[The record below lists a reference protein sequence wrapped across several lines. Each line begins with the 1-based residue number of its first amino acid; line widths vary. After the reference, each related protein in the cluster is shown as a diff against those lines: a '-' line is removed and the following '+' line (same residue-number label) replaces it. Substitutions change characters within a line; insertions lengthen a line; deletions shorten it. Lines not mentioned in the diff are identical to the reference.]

1 MASILPGLI
10 GGSVIIETIFSI
22 PGLGQLGFESVL
34 ARDYPTVLA
43 LFTASA
49 VLTLIGIL
57 ISDLASCRGGSAH
70 RLWPTA
76 TMSALQLSPAAVE
89 EVALAGPS
97 ASEGLWDDVWKRFKR
112 NPIAL
117 MGFYAVCFLAFMA
130 LFADF
135 LANDKPYYLQ
145 YGGKTYFPIFRSYLV
160 GAKLG
165 QWPAELL
172 NVDYKKLEG
181 AKAIFPPIPYRP
193 SNINLLEPL
202 EPPSAKHWFGTDKLG
217 RDVMAGMIHGSRIS
231 LSIGFV
237 AVGIA
242 VAIGVVLG
250 AIAGY
255 FGSWVDLVISRLF
268 EVMLSIPTFFLL
280 ITVAA
285 LLPPSIFLTM
295 AIIGMTGWVGIA
307 RFTRNEFLRIRN
319 QDYVTAAIA
328 LGVTDRK
335 VMFKH
340 ILPNALAPVIVSVV
354 LGIAGAILVE
364 SSLSFL
370 GIGVPAELV
379 TWGSI
384 LQEASTTT
392 FAWWLAVFPGFAIF
406 ITVLAYYLVGEGLR
420 EVLDPRLRGLR

>member
-1 MASILPGLI
+1 MTPVS
-10 GGSVIIETIFSI
+10 T
-22 PGLGQLGFESVL
+22 
-34 ARDYPTVLA
+34 T
-43 LFTASA
+43 
-49 VLTLIGIL
+49 
-57 ISDLASCRGGSAH
+57 
-70 RLWPTA
+70 
-76 TMSALQLSPAAVE
+76 SPASSPERADTLPVGAP
-89 EVALAGPS
+89 VSGQ
-97 ASEGLWDDVWKRFKR
+97 GLWAGVWRQFKR
-112 NPIAL
+112 NPIARIS
-117 MGFYAVCFLAFMA
+117 FYVVCFLFLIA

-135 LANDKPYYLQ
+135 LANNKPYYLSYREQ
-145 YGGKTYFPIFRSYLV
+145 TYFPIFRSYLV
-160 GAKLG
+160 RAGLA
-165 QWPAELL
+165 QWPADLL
-172 NVDYKKLEG
+172 NVDFKKLEG
-181 AKAIFPPIPYRP
+181 ATAVFPPVPYLSTDIDLTAPYETP
-193 SNINLLEPL
+193 SPKHPL
-202 EPPSAKHWFGTDKLG
+202 GTDKLG
-217 RDVMAGMIHGSRIS
+217 RDVLAGMIHGSRVS

-242 VAIGVVLG
+242 VMIGITMG

-255 FGSWVDLVISRLF
+255 FGSWVDLVVSRIF
-268 EVMLSIPTFFLL
+268 EIMLAIPTFFLL

-285 LLPPSIFLTM
+285 LLPPSIYLTM
-295 AIIGMTGWVGIA
+295 LIIGATSWVGIA
-307 RFTRNEFLRIRN
+307 RFTRNEFLKIRN
-319 QDYVTAAIA
+319 LDYVTSAIA
-328 LGVTDRK
+328 LGVSDRT

-384 LQEASTTT
+384 LHEASSAT

>member
-1 MASILPGLI
+1 MDSN
-10 GGSVIIETIFSI
+10 
-22 PGLGQLGFESVL
+22 
-34 ARDYPTVLA
+34 
-43 LFTASA
+43 TASVKSIDRA
-49 VLTLIGIL
+49 M
-57 ISDLASCRGGSAH
+57 ISKNAISTD
-70 RLWPTA
+70 
-76 TMSALQLSPAAVE
+76 
-89 EVALAGPS
+89 
-97 ASEGLWDDVWKRFKR
+97 GLWSDVWKRFKR
-112 NPIAL
+112 NVIAL
-117 MGFYAVCFLAFMA
+117 VGFCVVCLLAFMA

-135 LANDKPYYLQ
+135 LANDKPYYLE
-145 YGGKTYFPIFRSYLV
+145 YRGKTYFPIFRSYLV
-160 GAKLG
+160 SARLG
-165 QWPAELL
+165 QWQPELL
-172 NVDYKKLEG
+172 NVDFRKLESEN
-181 AKAIFPPIPYRP
+181 AIYPPIPYRP
-193 SNINLLEPL
+193 SSINLLEPL
-202 EPPSAKHWFGTDKLG
+202 EPPSSKHWFGTDKLG

-237 AVGIA
+237 AVGIS

-250 AIAGY
+250 AVAGY
-255 FGSWVDLVISRLF
+255 FGAWVDLIVSRVF

-280 ITVAA
+280 ITIAA
-285 LLPPSIFLTM
+285 LLPPSIYLTM
-295 AIIGMTGWVGIA
+295 LIIGATSWVGIG
-307 RFTRNEFLRIRN
+307 RFTRNEFLKIRSL
-319 QDYVTAAIA
+319 DYVTSAIA
-328 LGVTDRK
+328 LGVSNRK

-384 LQEASTTT
+384 LHEASSTT

>member
-1 MASILPGLI
+1 MSSGNPA
-10 GGSVIIETIFSI
+10 
-22 PGLGQLGFESVL
+22 
-34 ARDYPTVLA
+34 
-43 LFTASA
+43 TAQSA
-49 VLTLIGIL
+49 V
-57 ISDLASCRGGSAH
+57 
-70 RLWPTA
+70 
-76 TMSALQLSPAAVE
+76 E
-89 EVALAGPS
+89 F
-97 ASEGLWDDVWKRFKR
+97 SEPGGLWSDVWRRFKH

-117 MGFYAVCFLAFMA
+117 TGFYVVCVLAFIA

-135 LANDKPYYLQ
+135 IANDKPYYSA
-145 YGGKTYFPIFRSYLV
+145 YKGKSYFPIFRSYLV
-160 GAKLG
+160 GLKLG
-165 QWPAELL
+165 QWPVELL
-172 NVDYKKLEG
+172 NVDFKKLAG
-181 AKAIFPPIPYRP
+181 ARSVFPPVPYRP
-193 SNINLLEPL
+193 TNINLLEPL
-202 EPPSAKHWFGTDKLG
+202 EPPSPRHWFGTDKLG
-217 RDVMAGMIHGSRIS
+217 RDVMAGMIHGSRVS

-242 VAIGVVLG
+242 VVIGVALG

-255 FGSWVDLVISRLF
+255 FGSWADLAISRLF

-280 ITVAA
+280 ITIAA

-295 AIIGMTGWVGIA
+295 LIIGATSWVGMA
-307 RFTRNEFLRIRN
+307 RFTRNEFLKIRN
-319 QDYVTAAIA
+319 LDYVTAAIA
-328 LGVTDRK
+328 LGVSDRK

-364 SSLSFL
+364 SALSFL

-384 LQEASTTT
+384 LHEASTTT

>member
-1 MASILPGLI
+1 MTRSELN
-10 GGSVIIETIFSI
+10 
-22 PGLGQLGFESVL
+22 
-34 ARDYPTVLA
+34 
-43 LFTASA
+43 
-49 VLTLIGIL
+49 
-57 ISDLASCRGGSAH
+57 
-70 RLWPTA
+70 TA
-76 TMSALQLSPAAVE
+76 TVDSPRLAVSTDT
-89 EVALAGPS
+89 VQMAG
-97 ASEGLWDDVWKRFKR
+97 GLWSDVWKRFKH

-117 MGFYAVCFLAFMA
+117 TGFYVVCFLALMA

-135 LANDKPYYLQ
+135 LANEKPYFSY
-145 YGGKTYFPIFRSYLV
+145 YKGKIYFPIFRSYLV
-160 GAKLG
+160 DARLG
-165 QWPAELL
+165 HWPAELL
-172 NVDYKKLEG
+172 NVDFKKLEG
-181 AKAIFPPIPYRP
+181 ATQIFPPIPYRQT
-193 SNINLLEPL
+193 SINLFEPL

-217 RDVMAGMIHGSRIS
+217 RDVTAGMIHGSRIS

-242 VAIGVVLG
+242 VIVGVILG

-268 EVMLSIPTFFLL
+268 EIMLSIPTFFLL
-280 ITVAA
+280 ITIAA

-295 AIIGMTGWVGIA
+295 LIIGATSWVGIA

-319 QDYVTAAIA
+319 QDYVTSAIA
-328 LGVTDRK
+328 LGVSDRK

-340 ILPNALAPVIVSVV
+340 IFPNALAPVIVSVV

-364 SSLSFL
+364 SALSFL

-384 LQEASTTT
+384 LHEASTTT

>member
-1 MASILPGLI
+1 
-10 GGSVIIETIFSI
+10 
-22 PGLGQLGFESVL
+22 
-34 ARDYPTVLA
+34 
-43 LFTASA
+43 
-49 VLTLIGIL
+49 
-57 ISDLASCRGGSAH
+57 
-70 RLWPTA
+70 
-76 TMSALQLSPAAVE
+76 MSALQLNADAS
-89 EVALAGPS
+89 EVASLAERR
-97 ASEGLWDDVWKRFKR
+97 ASEGLWADVWTRFKR

-117 MGFYAVCFLAFMA
+117 AGFYAVCVLAFTA

-135 LANDKPYYLQ
+135 IANDKPYYLQ
-145 YGGKTYFPIFRSYLV
+145 YGGKTYFPIFRSYIV
-160 GAKLG
+160 GAKIG
-165 QWPAELL
+165 QWPPELL
-172 NVDYKKLEG
+172 NVDFKKLEG

-193 SNINLLEPL
+193 SNINLLEPV
-202 EPPSAKHWFGTDKLG
+202 EPPSGKHWFGTDKLG

-242 VAIGVVLG
+242 VVIGVVLG

-255 FGSWVDLVISRLF
+255 FGSWIDLVISRFF

-319 QDYVTAAIA
+319 QDYVTSAIA

>member
-1 MASILPGLI
+1 MSTNPSSAASFNAAAL
-10 GGSVIIETIFSI
+10 
-22 PGLGQLGFESVL
+22 ES
-34 ARDYPTVLA
+34 
-43 LFTASA
+43 S
-49 VLTLIGIL
+49 
-57 ISDLASCRGGSAH
+57 SDAA
-70 RLWPTA
+70 A
-76 TMSALQLSPAAVE
+76 TT
-89 EVALAGPS
+89 G
-97 ASEGLWDDVWKRFKR
+97 GLWSDVWRRFRR

-117 MGFYAVCFLAFMA
+117 AGFCVVFFLALMA

-135 LANDKPYYLQ
+135 IANDKPYYLE
-145 YGGKTYFPIFRSYLV
+145 YRNKTYFPIFRSYIV

-165 QWPAELL
+165 HWPAELL
-172 NVDYKKLEG
+172 NVDFKKLEG

-193 SNINLLEPL
+193 TNINLLEPL

-217 RDVMAGMIHGSRIS
+217 RDIMAGMIHGSRIS
-231 LSIGFV
+231 LSIGFI

-242 VAIGVVLG
+242 VMIGIILG

-280 ITVAA
+280 ITIAA
-285 LLPPSIFLTM
+285 LLPPSIYLTM
-295 AIIGMTGWVGIA
+295 LIIGMTSWVGIA

-319 QDYVTAAIA
+319 LDYVTSAIA

-364 SSLSFL
+364 SALSFL

-384 LQEASTTT
+384 LHEASTTT

>member
-1 MASILPGLI
+1 
-10 GGSVIIETIFSI
+10 
-22 PGLGQLGFESVL
+22 
-34 ARDYPTVLA
+34 
-43 LFTASA
+43 
-49 VLTLIGIL
+49 
-57 ISDLASCRGGSAH
+57 
-70 RLWPTA
+70 
-76 TMSALQLSPAAVE
+76 MSALPSDRASAAALSENV
-89 EVALAGPS
+89 S
-97 ASEGLWDDVWKRFKR
+97 ADVVVRGGLWSDVWKRFKR

-117 MGFYAVCFLAFMA
+117 TGFYVVCLLVFVA
-130 LFADF
+130 LSADF

-145 YGGKTYFPIFRSYLV
+145 YHGKVYFPIVRSYMVAARLER
-160 GAKLG
+160 
-165 QWPAELL
+165 WPAELL
-172 NVDYKKLEG
+172 NVDFKKLEG
-181 AKAIFPPIPYRP
+181 AKALFPPVPYRP

-202 EPPSAKHWFGTDKLG
+202 EPPSAEHWFGTDKLG

-242 VAIGVVLG
+242 VLIGILLG

-255 FGSWVDLVISRLF
+255 FGSWPDLVISRLF

-280 ITVAA
+280 ITIAA
-285 LLPPSIFLTM
+285 LLPPSIYLTM
-295 AIIGMTGWVGIA
+295 LIIGATSWVGIA
-307 RFTRNEFLRIRN
+307 RFTRNEFLKIRN
-319 QDYVTAAIA
+319 LDYVTSAIA
-328 LGVTDRK
+328 LGVSDRK
-335 VMFKH
+335 VMFRH

-354 LGIAGAILVE
+354 LGVAGAILVE

-384 LQEASTTT
+384 LQEASNTT
-392 FAWWLAVFPGFAIF
+392 FAWWLAVFPGAAIF

>member
-1 MASILPGLI
+1 MSRNQATTAALR
-10 GGSVIIETIFSI
+10 SVDADVSLDAAETS
-22 PGLGQLGFESVL
+22 G
-34 ARDYPTVLA
+34 
-43 LFTASA
+43 
-49 VLTLIGIL
+49 
-57 ISDLASCRGGSAH
+57 
-70 RLWPTA
+70 
-76 TMSALQLSPAAVE
+76 
-89 EVALAGPS
+89 
-97 ASEGLWDDVWKRFKR
+97 GLWSDVWRRFKR

-117 MGFYAVCFLAFMA
+117 AGLYVVGFLALMA

-135 LANDKPYYLQ
+135 IANDKPYYLE
-145 YGGKTYFPIFRSYLV
+145 YRGKTYFPIFRSYIV

-172 NVDYKKLEG
+172 NVDFKKLDG
-181 AKAIFPPIPYRP
+181 AKTVFPPIPYRQT
-193 SNINLLEPL
+193 NINLLEPV
-202 EPPSAKHWFGTDKLG
+202 EPPSMKHWFGTDKLG
-217 RDVMAGMIHGSRIS
+217 RDVLAGIIHGSRIS

-242 VAIGVVLG
+242 VVIGVILG
-250 AIAGY
+250 AVAGY
-255 FGSWVDLVISRLF
+255 FASWEDLVISRLF

-280 ITVAA
+280 ITIAA

-295 AIIGMTGWVGIA
+295 AIIGLTGWVGIA
-307 RFTRNEFLRIRN
+307 RFTRNEFLQIRN
-319 QDYVTAAIA
+319 LDYVTAAIA
-328 LGVTDRK
+328 LGVSNRK

-364 SSLSFL
+364 SALSFL

-384 LQEASTTT
+384 LHEASTTT

>member
-1 MASILPGLI
+1 
-10 GGSVIIETIFSI
+10 
-22 PGLGQLGFESVL
+22 
-34 ARDYPTVLA
+34 
-43 LFTASA
+43 
-49 VLTLIGIL
+49 
-57 ISDLASCRGGSAH
+57 
-70 RLWPTA
+70 
-76 TMSALQLSPAAVE
+76 MSAIQLSPAALEDAV
-89 EVALAGPS
+89 VADAG
-97 ASEGLWDDVWKRFKR
+97 ASGGLWADVWKRFQR

-117 MGFYAVCFLAFMA
+117 AGFYVVCLLVFIA

-135 LANDKPYYLQ
+135 LANDKPYYS
-145 YGGKTYFPIFRSYLV
+145 YYKGKVYFPIFRSYLV

-165 QWPAELL
+165 QWPPELL
-172 NVDYKKLEG
+172 NVDYKKLED
-181 AKAIFPPIPYRP
+181 AKQIFPPIPYRP

-242 VAIGVVLG
+242 VMIGIILG

-255 FGSWVDLVISRLF
+255 FGSWVDLVISRVF
-268 EVMLSIPTFFLL
+268 EIMLSIPTFFLL

-295 AIIGMTGWVGIA
+295 AIIGATSWVGIA
-307 RFTRNEFLRIRN
+307 RFTRNEFLRIRT
-319 QDYVTAAIA
+319 QDYVTSAIA

>member
-1 MASILPGLI
+1 MTPSTSTMAAGATPDENSL
-10 GGSVIIETIFSI
+10 
-22 PGLGQLGFESVL
+22 
-34 ARDYPTVLA
+34 
-43 LFTASA
+43 
-49 VLTLIGIL
+49 
-57 ISDLASCRGGSAH
+57 
-70 RLWPTA
+70 TA
-76 TMSALQLSPAAVE
+76 TEAA
-89 EVALAGPS
+89 G
-97 ASEGLWDDVWKRFKR
+97 GLWSDVWRRFRR

-117 MGFYAVCFLAFMA
+117 GGFCVVCFLFFIA

-135 LANDKPYYLQ
+135 LANDKPYYLE
-145 YGGKTYFPIFRSYLV
+145 YRGKVYFPIFRSYLV
-160 GAKLG
+160 GMRLG
-165 QWPAELL
+165 QWPTELV
-172 NVDYKKLEG
+172 NVNFKKLDG
-181 AKAIFPPIPYRP
+181 AKAMFPPNPYRP

-202 EPPSAKHWFGTDKLG
+202 ESPSSRHWFGTDKLG
-217 RDVMAGMIHGSRIS
+217 RDVASGMIHGSRIS

-242 VAIGVVLG
+242 VVIGVLLG

-255 FGSWVDLVISRLF
+255 FGSWVDLVVSRLF
-268 EVMLSIPTFFLL
+268 EIMLSIPTFFLL

-295 AIIGMTGWVGIA
+295 AIIGMTSWVGMA

-319 QDYVTAAIA
+319 LDYVTAAVA
-328 LGVTDRK
+328 LGVSDRK

-354 LGIAGAILVE
+354 LGVAGAILVE

-384 LQEASTTT
+384 LHEASTTT

>member
-1 MASILPGLI
+1 
-10 GGSVIIETIFSI
+10 
-22 PGLGQLGFESVL
+22 
-34 ARDYPTVLA
+34 
-43 LFTASA
+43 
-49 VLTLIGIL
+49 
-57 ISDLASCRGGSAH
+57 
-70 RLWPTA
+70 
-76 TMSALQLSPAAVE
+76 MSAMPSNSVAAE
-89 EVALAGPS
+89 AATAADASG
-97 ASEGLWDDVWKRFKR
+97 SEGLWRDVWKRFKR

-117 MGFYAVCFLAFMA
+117 AGFYVVCLLAFIA

-145 YGGKTYFPIFRSYLV
+145 YGGKSYFPIFRSYIV

-172 NVDYKKLEG
+172 NVEFKKLEG
-181 AKAIFPPIPYRP
+181 AKAVYPPIPYRP
-193 SNINLLEPL
+193 GNINLLEPL
-202 EPPSAKHWFGTDKLG
+202 EPPSTKHWFGTDKLG
-217 RDVMAGMIHGSRIS
+217 RDVTAGMIHGSRVS

-242 VAIGVVLG
+242 VVIGVVLG

-255 FGSWVDLVISRLF
+255 FGSWVDLMISRLF

-307 RFTRNEFLRIRN
+307 RFTRNEFLRIRS
-319 QDYVTAAIA
+319 QDYVVSAIA

-335 VMFKH
+335 VMFRH

>member
-1 MASILPGLI
+1 MSPLQADRASDQPIQSEIVP
-10 GGSVIIETIFSI
+10 
-22 PGLGQLGFESVL
+22 
-34 ARDYPTVLA
+34 
-43 LFTASA
+43 ASP
-49 VLTLIGIL
+49 I
-57 ISDLASCRGGSAH
+57 
-70 RLWPTA
+70 
-76 TMSALQLSPAAVE
+76 AA
-89 EVALAGPS
+89 
-97 ASEGLWDDVWKRFKR
+97 GLWSGVWQQFRR

-117 MGFYAVCFLAFMA
+117 AAFYVVCLLVFLA
-130 LFADF
+130 LFADL
-135 LANDKPYYLQ
+135 LANDKPYYLL
-145 YGGKTYFPIFRSYLV
+145 YRGKTYFPIFRSFLV
-160 GAKLG
+160 ATRLG
-165 QWPAELL
+165 RWPEELL
-172 NVDYKKLEG
+172 NVNFKKLEG
-181 AKAIFPPIPYRP
+181 AATVFPPIPYR
-193 SNINLLEPL
+193 STNIDLLAPL
-202 EPPSAKHWFGTDKLG
+202 EPPSAAHWLGTDKLG
-217 RDVMAGMIHGSRIS
+217 RDVLAGMIHGSRIS

-242 VAIGVVLG
+242 VIIGVMLG

-268 EVMLSIPTFFLL
+268 EIMLSIPTFFLL

-295 AIIGMTGWVGIA
+295 AIIGMTSWVGIA
-307 RFTRNEFLRIRN
+307 RFTRNEFLKIRN
-319 QDYVTAAIA
+319 LDYIMAAIA
-328 LGVTDRK
+328 LGVSDRK
-335 VMFKH
+335 IMFKH

-354 LGIAGAILVE
+354 LGIAGAILIE

-384 LQEASTTT
+384 LQEASSAT

>member
-1 MASILPGLI
+1 MS
-10 GGSVIIETIFSI
+10 SM
-22 PGLGQLGFESVL
+22 QL
-34 ARDYPTVLA
+34 R
-43 LFTASA
+43 
-49 VLTLIGIL
+49 
-57 ISDLASCRGGSAH
+57 
-70 RLWPTA
+70 
-76 TMSALQLSPAAVE
+76 PAAAE
-89 EVALAGPS
+89 DTSMTEDESSG
-97 ASEGLWDDVWKRFKR
+97 GLWADVWRRFKR

-117 MGFYAVCFLAFMA
+117 AGFYVVCVLVFMA

-135 LANDKPYYLQ
+135 IANDKPYYLE
-145 YGGKTYFPIFRSYLV
+145 YRGKTYFPIFRSYLV
-160 GAKLG
+160 GAGVG
-165 QWPAELL
+165 QWPVDLL
-172 NVDYKKLEG
+172 NVEFKKLEN
-181 AKAIFPPIPYRP
+181 ARAVYPPIPYRP

-202 EPPSAKHWFGTDKLG
+202 EPPSEKHWLGTDKLG
-217 RDVMAGMIHGSRIS
+217 RDVMAGMVHGSRIS

-242 VAIGVVLG
+242 VIVGVMLG
-250 AIAGY
+250 AVAGY
-255 FGSWVDLVISRLF
+255 FGSWADLLISRLF
-268 EVMLSIPTFFLL
+268 EIMLSIPTFFLL

-285 LLPPSIFLTM
+285 VLPPSIFLTM
-295 AIIGMTGWVGIA
+295 AIIGMTSWVGIA

-328 LGVTDRK
+328 LGVADRK

-370 GIGVPAELV
+370 GIGVPAQLV

-384 LQEASTTT
+384 LREASSTT

>member
-1 MASILPGLI
+1 
-10 GGSVIIETIFSI
+10 
-22 PGLGQLGFESVL
+22 
-34 ARDYPTVLA
+34 
-43 LFTASA
+43 
-49 VLTLIGIL
+49 
-57 ISDLASCRGGSAH
+57 
-70 RLWPTA
+70 
-76 TMSALQLSPAAVE
+76 
-89 EVALAGPS
+89 
-97 ASEGLWDDVWKRFKR
+97 
-112 NPIAL
+112 
-117 MGFYAVCFLAFMA
+117 MA

-135 LANDKPYYLQ
+135 IANDKPYYLE
-145 YGGKTYFPIFRSYLV
+145 YRGKTYFPIFRNYLV
-160 GAKLG
+160 GARIV

-172 NVDYKKLEG
+172 NVEFKKLEN
-181 AKAIFPPIPYRP
+181 ARAVYPPIAYRP

-217 RDVMAGMIHGSRIS
+217 RDVMAGIIHGSRIS

-242 VAIGVVLG
+242 VVIGVMLG

-255 FGSWVDLVISRLF
+255 FGSWVDLVISRVF
-268 EVMLSIPTFFLL
+268 EIMLSIPTFFLL

-295 AIIGMTGWVGIA
+295 AIIGATSWVGIA
-307 RFTRNEFLRIRN
+307 RFTRNEFLRIRT
-319 QDYVTAAIA
+319 QDYVTSAIA

-406 ITVLAYYLVGEGLR
+406 MTVLAYYLVGEGLR

>member
-1 MASILPGLI
+1 
-10 GGSVIIETIFSI
+10 
-22 PGLGQLGFESVL
+22 
-34 ARDYPTVLA
+34 
-43 LFTASA
+43 
-49 VLTLIGIL
+49 
-57 ISDLASCRGGSAH
+57 
-70 RLWPTA
+70 
-76 TMSALQLSPAAVE
+76 
-89 EVALAGPS
+89 
-97 ASEGLWDDVWKRFKR
+97 
-112 NPIAL
+112 
-117 MGFYAVCFLAFMA
+117 
-130 LFADF
+130 
-135 LANDKPYYLQ
+135 LANDKPYYLE
-145 YGGKTYFPIFRSYLV
+145 YRGKTYFPIFRGYLV
-160 GAKLG
+160 GIGAS

-172 NVDYKKLEG
+172 NVDFKKLEG
-181 AKAIFPPIPYRP
+181 AKALYPPIPFRP

-202 EPPSAKHWFGTDKLG
+202 ESPSSKHWFGTDKLG
-217 RDVMAGMIHGSRIS
+217 RDIASGMIHGSRIS

-242 VAIGVVLG
+242 VMIGVILG

-255 FGSWVDLVISRLF
+255 FGSWVDLVVSRLF
-268 EVMLSIPTFFLL
+268 EIMLSIPTFFLL

-295 AIIGMTGWVGIA
+295 AIIGMTSWVGMA

-319 QDYVTAAIA
+319 LDYVTSAIA

-384 LQEASTTT
+384 LHEASTTT

>member
-1 MASILPGLI
+1 MSPRLD
-10 GGSVIIETIFSI
+10 SRVSEETST
-22 PGLGQLGFESVL
+22 S
-34 ARDYPTVLA
+34 
-43 LFTASA
+43 
-49 VLTLIGIL
+49 
-57 ISDLASCRGGSAH
+57 
-70 RLWPTA
+70 
-76 TMSALQLSPAAVE
+76 
-89 EVALAGPS
+89 EVTG
-97 ASEGLWDDVWKRFKR
+97 GLWSDVWKRFKR

-117 MGFYAVCFLAFMA
+117 AGFYVVCFLALIA

-135 LANDKPYYLQ
+135 LANDKPYYLD
-145 YGGKTYFPIFRSYLV
+145 YRGKTYFPIFRGYLV
-160 GAKLG
+160 GVGIAH
-165 QWPAELL
+165 WPPELV
-172 NVDYKKLEG
+172 NVDFKKLSG
-181 AKAIFPPIPYRP
+181 ASAIFPPNPYRP

-202 EPPSAKHWFGTDKLG
+202 EPPSSKHWFGTDKLG
-217 RDVMAGMIHGSRIS
+217 RDVASGMIHGSRIS

-242 VAIGVVLG
+242 VIIGVILG
-250 AIAGY
+250 AVAGY
-255 FGSWVDLVISRLF
+255 FGSWVDLAVSRVF
-268 EVMLSIPTFFLL
+268 EIMLSIPTFFLL

-295 AIIGMTGWVGIA
+295 AIIGMTSWVGIA

-319 QDYVTAAIA
+319 LDYVTSAVA

-384 LQEASTTT
+384 LHEASTTT

>member
-1 MASILPGLI
+1 MSTNPSSAASFNSAAL
-10 GGSVIIETIFSI
+10 
-22 PGLGQLGFESVL
+22 ESSS
-34 ARDYPTVLA
+34 D
-43 LFTASA
+43 TA
-49 VLTLIGIL
+49 
-57 ISDLASCRGGSAH
+57 
-70 RLWPTA
+70 A
-76 TMSALQLSPAAVE
+76 TT
-89 EVALAGPS
+89 G
-97 ASEGLWDDVWKRFKR
+97 GLWSDVWRRFKR

-117 MGFYAVCFLAFMA
+117 AGFCVVFFLALMA

-135 LANDKPYYLQ
+135 IANDKPYYLA
-145 YGGKTYFPIFRSYLV
+145 YRDKTYFPIFRSYIV

-165 QWPAELL
+165 HWPAELL
-172 NVDYKKLEG
+172 NVDFKKLEG

-193 SNINLLEPL
+193 TNINLLEPL

-217 RDVMAGMIHGSRIS
+217 RDIMAGMIHGSRIS
-231 LSIGFV
+231 LSIGFI

-242 VAIGVVLG
+242 VIIGVILG

-280 ITVAA
+280 ITIAA
-285 LLPPSIFLTM
+285 LLPPSIYLTM
-295 AIIGMTGWVGIA
+295 LIIGATSWVGIA

-319 QDYVTAAIA
+319 LDYVTSAIA

-364 SSLSFL
+364 SALSFL

-384 LQEASTTT
+384 LHEASTTT